1 MLYMYVHPKNNAD
14 VFKILSA
21 NQSFTENNVA
31 ECILIQ
37 D

>member
-1 MLYMYVHPKNNAD
+1 MFTQKNNAD

-21 NQSFTENNVA
+21 KQSFTENNVV